1 MSGDLAQALL
11 FFAASAILMVLSST
25 FLAKYGDALAGLMGW
40 GRLWAGTIL
49 VAIATS
55 LPELLTN
62 ITAAGRGQ
70 PELAG
75 GIILGGSMINM
86 FVLAMVALL
95 FGGGRFFRQ
104 VAPEQK
110 FLASVAILLTVL
122 AVLVGVVHVGVS
134 LWEVGLA
141 SVIVLAVYLGGM
153 RLVYATRP
161 HEAARP
167 AGGNPAN
174 GPGRGRAWGLFSL
187 AALGVILAAPVLAY
201 SGEQIADATGISASF
216 IGVVAIA
223 IVASAPEASTAIAA
237 VRIGA
242 ADLAVGTLYGS
253 CAFDILIL
261 GLADPFYRDGTL
273 LETLEPSHLAA
284 GMIAILLMSLGLWQI
299 VLRGSSRRIPAVP
312 TLVLM
317 VLAYAGGLYAVYSL
331 S

>member
-11 FFAASAILMVLSST
+11 LFVASAILMVLSGT

-40 GRLWAGTIL
+40 GRLWVGTIL
-49 VAIATS
+49 VATATS

-75 GIILGGSMINM
+75 GTILGANMVNM
-86 FVLAMVALL
+86 FILAMVALL
-95 FGGGRFFRQ
+95 WGGGRFFRQ

-110 FLASVAILLTVL
+110 FLGSIATLLTVL
-122 AVLVGVVHVGVS
+122 AVLLGVVHVGVS
-134 LWEVGLA
+134 LWQVGLA
-141 SVIVLAVYLGGM
+141 SVIVVAVYLGGM

-161 HEAARP
+161 HEAARSS
-167 AGGNPAN
+167 GGNPGN
-174 GPGRGRAWGLFSL
+174 GPSRRRAWGLFCL
-187 AALGVILAAPVLAY
+187 ASLGVMVAAPVLAY
-201 SGEQIADATGISASF
+201 SAEQIADATGISTGF
-216 IGVVAIA
+216 IGVVAVA
-223 IVASAPEASTAIAA
+223 IVAVTPEASTTITA

-253 CAFDILIL
+253 CAFNILIL
-261 GLADPFYRDGTL
+261 GLADPFYPDGTL
-273 LETLEPSHLAA
+273 LETLETAHIAA
-284 GMIAILLMSLGLWQI
+284 GLTAILLMSLGLGQI
-299 VLRGSSRRIPAVP
+299 IIRGSNRYVPEVP

-317 VLAYAGGLYAVYSL
+317 VLAYAGGLYAVHSL